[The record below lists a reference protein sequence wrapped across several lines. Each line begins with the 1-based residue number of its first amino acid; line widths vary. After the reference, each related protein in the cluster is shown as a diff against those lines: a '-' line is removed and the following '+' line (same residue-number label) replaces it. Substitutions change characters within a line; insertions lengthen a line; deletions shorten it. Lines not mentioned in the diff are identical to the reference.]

1 MPLPTPEQVTK
12 EFQKDKSWILAHERI
27 LIIFAVMLF
36 AAFLGNKWIN
46 HSAEVAS
53 EKAIAAQQ
61 ILQEQVNVNANIAVQ
76 LKDEVKAYK
85 ETLATLTA
93 QNAVL
98 VQSINQRQ
106 VAVQKQ
112 QKVDQNLALPDL
124 GKRLG
129 DLAGIKTPEV
139 KPTDTGLE
147 ITKAGS
153 VAITQLLETLPQ
165 LQQDVKALQQ
175 EVGNKD
181 IQIASL
187 NNLVNS
193 LNTQVEGLKKEL
205 VDKDKACTAQI
216 NEVKAKARKSKIRY
230 FLTGLGIGAGIATY
244 LLH

>member
-1 MPLPTPEQVTK
+1 MGLAEEGKIIIEK
-12 EFQKDKSWILAHERI
+12 EKSWILAHERI
-27 LIIFAVMLF
+27 LIIFAILIAVV
-36 AAFLGNKWIN
+36 FLGNAWLN
-46 HSAEVAS
+46 HEEKVAS
-53 EKAIAAQQ
+53 EKNVAAQQ
-61 ILQEQVNVNANIAVQ
+61 VLQEQVNINTNIAAQ

-93 QNAVL
+93 QNAAL
-98 VQSINQRQ
+98 VQSIAQRQ

-112 QKVDQNLALPDL
+112 QKIDQTLPLPDL

-129 DLAGIKTPEV
+129 ELAGIKTPEV

-187 NNLVNS
+187 TSLVNS
-193 LNTQVEGLKKEL
+193 LNTQVDGLKKEL
-205 VDKDKACTAQI
+205 VDKDKACAAQI

-230 FLTGLGIGAGIATY
+230 FLTGFGIGVGIATY